1 MKIIIV
7 GCGQVGAA
15 LAEQLNEKG
24 NSITV
29 IDTDANNLRTITD
42 NLDIMGVIGNGAT
55 YTTLREAGIARADLL
70 IAVTPSDELNL
81 LCCILAKKASN
92 CRAIAR
98 VRSHEYSAEAAYLKD
113 ELDLAM
119 VINPERAAA
128 GEIARVLRFPSALS
142 IDTFGNGRVELI
154 KFRLPENSNIVGK
167 SIREIMVK
175 DKHDILFCTVERQD
189 EAYIAN
195 GDFVF
200 EARDIISI
208 VASPEGAVKFFKKI
222 GYKTDAVRDM
232 VIVGGSEVTHYLCEL
247 LKRSSIKI
255 KVIENDPAI
264 CDELAASFPKLT
276 VINRDTANHDSL
288 DEEDVGDYGAFLALT
303 DADEENI
310 ILSLYARSHTR
321 CKVVTKIKRLDYD
334 DIIQKLDLDT
344 VIYPKN
350 LVANSITRYVRS
362 MKNTL
367 GSNME
372 SLHSIIRGEIDAYE
386 FVVRE
391 PSAIVDKP
399 ISELKLRRDLIIAAI
414 VRGKDLIFPRGADTI
429 KVGDSVIVVTKI
441 SDMRDITDALVP
453 SARAGK

>member
-7 GCGQVGAA
+7 GCGQVGAT
-15 LAEQLNEKG
+15 LAEELNEKG

-29 IDTDANNLRTITD
+29 VDTNPESLRAVTD
-42 NLDIMGVIGNGAT
+42 KLDVMGVIGNGAT
-55 YTTLREAGIARADLL
+55 YTTLRDAGIARADLL

-128 GEIARVLRFPSALS
+128 NEIARVLRFPSAIS
-142 IDTFGNGRVELI
+142 IETFGKGRVELI

-167 SIREIMVK
+167 SIKEIMTK
-175 DKHDILFCTVERQD
+175 DKHEVLFCTVERQED
-189 EAYIAN
+189 AYIPN

-200 EARDIISI
+200 EARDVISI
-208 VASPEGAVKFFKKI
+208 VASPEGAAKFFKKI
-222 GYKTDAVRDM
+222 GYKTDAVRDIF
-232 VIVGGSEVTHYLCEL
+232 IVGGSEVTHYLCEM
-247 LKRSSIKI
+247 LKRSNMNIKI
-255 KVIENDPAI
+255 VEDNRQI
-264 CDELAASFPKLT
+264 CDELASAFPKVT
-276 VINRDTANHDSL
+276 IINRDTSDQDSL
-288 DEEDVGDYGAFLALT
+288 REEGVEDYGAFLALT

-310 ILSLYARSHTR
+310 ILSLYARSQTK

-334 DIIQKLDLDT
+334 DIIEKLDLDT
-344 VIYPKN
+344 VIYPKD
-350 LVANSITRYVRS
+350 LVANNITRYVRA

-372 SLHSIIRGEIDAYE
+372 SLYDVIRGEVEAYE

-399 ISELKLRRDLIIAAI
+399 LSELKLRRDLVIAAI
-414 VRGKDLIFPRGADTI
+414 VRGKDVIFPRGTDTI
-429 KVGDSVIVVTKI
+429 SVGDAVIIVTKI
-441 SDMRDITDALVP
+441 SDMKDITDALVP
-453 SARAGK
+453 SARGK

>member
-15 LAEQLNEKG
+15 LAEELNEKG
-24 NSITV
+24 NNITV
-29 IDTDANNLRTITD
+29 IDTDATSLRTVTD
-42 NLDIMGVIGNGAT
+42 KLDIMGIIGNGAT
-55 YTTLREAGIARADLL
+55 YTTLKDAGIARADLL

-98 VRSHEYSAEAAYLKD
+98 IRSHEYSAEAAYLKE

-119 VINPERAAA
+119 VINPERTAAE
-128 GEIARVLRFPSALS
+128 EIARVLRFPSALS
-142 IDTFGNGRVELI
+142 IETFGKGRVELI
-154 KFRLPENSNIVGK
+154 KFRLPEGSSIEGK
-167 SIREIMVK
+167 SIREIMTK
-175 DKHDILFCTVERQD
+175 DKHDVLFCTVERQD
-189 EAYIAN
+189 EAFIAN

-208 VASPEGAVKFFKKI
+208 VASPESAAKFFKKI

-232 VIVGGSEVTHYLCEL
+232 VIVGGSEVTHYLCEQ

-255 KVIENDPAI
+255 KVIEDDKAI
-264 CDELAASFPKLT
+264 CDELASSFPKLT
-276 VINRDTANHDSL
+276 VINRDISDQESL
-288 DEEDVGDYGAFLALT
+288 DEEGVRDYGAFLALT
-303 DADEENI
+303 DGDEENI
-310 ILSLYARSHTR
+310 ILSLYARSRTS

-334 DIIQKLDLDT
+334 DIIEKLDLDT

-350 LVANSITRYVRS
+350 LVAHNITRYVRS

-372 SLHSIIRGEIDAYE
+372 SYYSIIRGEIDAYE

-391 PSAIVDKP
+391 SSAIVDKP
-399 ISELKLRRDLIIAAI
+399 ISELKLRRDLVIAAI
-414 VRGKDLIFPRGADTI
+414 VRGKDLIFPRGSDQI
-429 KVGDSVIVVTKI
+429 HVGDSVIVVTKI
-441 SDMRDITDALVP
+441 SDMRDITDALIP
-453 SARAGK
+453 SARTSK